1 MINLVYF
8 KVSDIQSYDNWK
20 TFPYSCK
27 DYDFLQKLINELNS
41 FQRIHLY
48 TLQSLLRYQRFEID
62 IKNHDITFQ
71 WNSNNIVSFKNN
83 EFFVIFL
90 FEKAELV
97 VILFLLRGDFNEW
110 KK

>member
-1 MINLVYF
+1 MTSLFNG
-8 KVSDIQSYDNWK
+8 IQTTS
-20 TFPYSCK
+20 FPS
-27 DYDFLQKLINELNS
+27 
-41 FQRIHLY
+41 
-48 TLQSLLRYQRFEID
+48 
-62 IKNHDITFQ
+62 
-71 WNSNNIVSFKNN
+71 KNN